1 MHLVLND
8 AAKEHDFIGIT
19 TQVAQI
25 YFPKAAQRLPSPY
38 ETILDDFALVALL
51 CFFANC

>member
-8 AAKEHDFIGIT
+8 AAKEDNFIGIT
-19 TQVAQI
+19 TQGAQI

-38 ETILDDFALVALL
+38 ETILDDFAPVALL
-51 CFFANC
+51 CFSASV